1 MMGAKIALVVPEFHG
16 AEITA
21 LTRDQQDQDR
31 PTGQPLQAQ
40 ESFAVPAL
48 RPPSPSPGKTPRR
61 WLWLVVG
68 SAVAAAAVV
77 GYLQPWTQVP
87 LRVAVERVEMQPVTL
102 LLAVSGRVE
111 ARHSVNLRPLVSGP
125 LTHVEVEEGER
136 VEATQILARIDTE
149 SQEAVVRQAM
159 AGLDAALVAQ
169 QQAEATYERSL
180 ALGDNVSAVVL
191 DADQRA
197 AQSAGQEVA
206 RMTALLDQAQVQ
218 LARYT
223 LRAPISGTIVTM
235 AAEVGQI
242 ADTSTVLMTLADL
255 TDLVVETDVDE
266 AYAGQITVGQP
277 AVLQLASEG
286 ETRTGQVRAVSGLV
300 DEATGGLAVE
310 IGFDTPPVAPIGL
323 TVTANILVDEREAA
337 LTIPRTA
344 IVANGAGPV
353 VFLVRDG
360 TAQAHPVTVTDWPAA
375 RLIVTDGLAPGD
387 LVILS
392 PEDISDGQ
400 RVEPDTP

>member
-1 MMGAKIALVVPEFHG
+1 MMGAKIAAVVPEFRG
-16 AEITA
+16 AEISTE
-21 LTRDQQDQDR
+21 TRDQQDQDQS
-31 PTGQPLQAQ
+31 TGQPLQEQ
-40 ESFAVPAL
+40 ESFTVPAL
-48 RPPSPSPGKTPRR
+48 RPLSPNPRKTPRR
-61 WLWLVVG
+61 WLWLAG
-68 SAVAAAAVV
+68 GLMIATAAVV
-77 GYLQPWTQVP
+77 GYLQPWTQGP
-87 LRVAVERVEMQPVTL
+87 LSVAVERVEMQPVTL

-111 ARHSVNLRPLVSGP
+111 AQHSVDLRPLVSGP
-125 LTHVEVEEGER
+125 LTHVEVAEGER

-149 SQEAVVRQAM
+149 AQDAIVRQAM

-169 QQAEATYERSL
+169 QQAEATYARSL

-191 DADQRA
+191 AADQRA
-197 AQSAGQEVA
+197 ALSAGQEVA

-218 LARYT
+218 LARHT

-242 ADTSTVLMTLADL
+242 ADISTVLLTLADL

-266 AYAGQITVGQP
+266 AYAGRITVGQP

-286 ETRTGQVRAVSGLV
+286 EPRTGQVRSVSGLV
-300 DEATGGLAVE
+300 DESTGGLAVE
-310 IGFDTPPVAPIGL
+310 IGFESPPVAPIGL

-344 IVANGAGPV
+344 IVTNGAGPV

-360 TAQAHPVTVTDWPAA
+360 TAQTQSVTVTDWPAA

-387 LVILS
+387 LVILN

-400 RVEPDTP
+400 RVEPDAP